1 MGPVPAISRG
11 VMSIRPTIF
20 AALLATSLSIFAQDK
35 NADPAPPALPQS
47 DVRINFVP
55 PPMDGTLSVGVFN
68 EEGKLVRTLHKE
80 ATKKDFTVGVNGF
93 ITGWDG
99 KDDAGAD
106 QPPGKYKVRGW
117 MVGELA
123 VEGVAYHGNDWM
135 KADDSPRVV
144 RAIGVKNVG
153 QDEIH
158 VWLEHIRGEQL
169 EFSWSMKKEG
179 AEPPKVSAIALAEGG
194 KLMVRNPGVEP
205 AEVALA
211 EGEKAVVATV
221 GFGNT
226 VWAIVETAAGREV
239 RAYSNTGEY
248 LRRLSYAQGEPAPQQ
263 IAASMWGSTIFL
275 IEEGGGEQ
283 RVRALTMGPE
293 SAADGTKKDGPKST
307 WKAVYFKRILASA
320 KFEDIA
326 GKLGRPKPFEAEPEI
341 KITTKA
347 NPLAENNAKGEVN
360 VRIVTTT
367 SGAVLQTTEGLDL
380 IHLSDTPGLK
390 WAVMGREDKIITIL
404 QGDGALVEEFKIGN
418 QSNLMSFDAGE
429 YELKAK

>member
-1 MGPVPAISRG
+1 
-11 VMSIRPTIF
+11 MSFRRIIF
-20 AALLATSLSIFAQDK
+20 ATFLAVALPVIAQD
-35 NADPAPPALPQS
+35 NDAAPPQS
-47 DVRINFVP
+47 GMRVTFVP
-55 PPMDGTLSVGVFN
+55 PPMEGTLSVGVFDG
-68 EEGKLVRTLHKE
+68 EGRRVRTLHKE

-93 ITGWDG
+93 VTTWDG

-106 QPPGKYKVRGW
+106 LPPGKYRVRGW
-117 MVGELA
+117 MVGDLG

-179 AEPPKVSAIALAEGG
+179 VEPPKISAIALAEGG
-194 KLMVRNPGVEP
+194 KLQIRNADSKPVD
-205 AEVALA
+205 VALA

-226 VWAIVETAAGREV
+226 VWAIVEAVGSREV
-239 RAYSNTGEY
+239 RAYSNSGEY
-248 LRRLSYAQGEPAPQQ
+248 LRRLSYTADEPAPQQ
-263 IAASMWGSTIFL
+263 LAASMWGDTIFL

-283 RVRALTMGPE
+283 RVRALTMGPAPAGE
-293 SAADGTKKDGPKST
+293 GDKKGELKST
-307 WKAVYFKRILASA
+307 WKVVYLKRILAST
-320 KFEDIA
+320 KFEEIA
-326 GKLGRPKPFEAEPEI
+326 AKLGRPKPFEAQPEV
-341 KITTKA
+341 KVVTKG
-347 NPLAENNAKGEVN
+347 NPLAEKNAKGEVA
-360 VRIVTTT
+360 VRVTTT
-367 SGAVLQTTEGLDL
+367 VSGAVLQTSDGLDL

-390 WAVMGREDKIITIL
+390 WAVLGREGNIITII

-418 QSNLMSFDAGE
+418 QSNMMSFDAGE